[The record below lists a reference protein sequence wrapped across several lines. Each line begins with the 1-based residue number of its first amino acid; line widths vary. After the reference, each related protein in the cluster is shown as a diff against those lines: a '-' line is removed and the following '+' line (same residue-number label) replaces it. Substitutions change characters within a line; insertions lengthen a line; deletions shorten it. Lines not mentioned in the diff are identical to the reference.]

1 MQGEV
6 REGLQLPLNPD
17 SSIFARVVDSPKI
30 AVRQLHVYS
39 KISYTFIIQSF
50 KLSVII
56 LGLICFSKQY
66 FEIG

>member
-39 KISYTFIIQSF
+39 KISYTFIIQSSG
-50 KLSVII
+50 LLVII
-56 LGLICFSKQY
+56 LRYMYFSEQY
-66 FEIG
+66 Y